1 MRSNAC
7 FRTVPVLYLA
17 AVIETALPWHL
28 KTARE
33 SAAAMIPGAVATT
46 MNANQI
52 IDRIQDRQEQLD
64 AFCVRSLALFGSIA
78 RGEEHVDSD
87 VDILVAFEGPVT
99 FDQYIDLTLF
109 LEDLLGRRADLV
121 TEQGLRE
128 ALRPT
133 VERELRRVV

>member
-1 MRSNAC
+1 MI
-7 FRTVPVLYLA
+7 P
-17 AVIETALPWHL
+17 
-28 KTARE
+28 
-33 SAAAMIPGAVATT
+33 SAAATT

-52 IDRIQDRQEQLD
+52 IDRIRDRQEQLD
-64 AFCVRSLALFGSIA
+64 AFGVRSLALFGSIA

-99 FDQYIDLTLF
+99 FDQYIDLKLF
-109 LEDLLGRRADLV
+109 LEDLLGRRVDLV